1 MVKDIGIDVKPPEGE
16 CNDKNCPFHGDLRVR
31 GQILRGRV
39 VKVYQKT
46 ATIERELIRYVP
58 KYERYMKKK
67 SKLHAHNPPCINAKP
82 GDIVTIAECR
92 PISKTKS
99 FVIVEVVKREGD

>member
-1 MVKDIGIDVKPPEGE
+1 MVKDIGIDVKPPERE

-99 FVIVEVVKREGD
+99 FVIVEVVRREGD